1 MKPLPFLL
9 QELLLLPLLICLLQ
23 ETKKLKS
30 DLGYPEVHQGEE
42 EQQQRPEVED
52 KGVGVGLEVPDEVSV
67 PIFRESQEPDEGADG
82 EIERPPGAQHPE
94 AGVPSGDQESSL
106 NILQNRRICYEQSI
120 AEQCL
125 IPRKIFRPARRL
137 APRRMSSRGA
147 ILAQG
152 SGSRTAPIHQNA
164 RAIIV

>member
-52 KGVGVGLEVPDEVSV
+52 EGVGVSLEVPDEVSV
-67 PIFRESQEPDEGADG
+67 SIFRESQDPDEGTDG
-82 EIERPPGAQHPE
+82 EIERHPGAQHPE
-94 AGVPSGDQESSL
+94 AGVPSGDQESSE
-106 NILQNRRICYEQSI
+106 NILQSRRICYEQNI

-125 IPRKIFRPARRL
+125 IPRKIFRPTRRL
-137 APRRMSSRGA
+137 APRRRSSRGA
-147 ILAQG
+147 ILPLG
-152 SGSRTAPIHQNA
+152 SGSRPAQIHPNA
-164 RAIIV
+164 RPRIM